1 MRQQGKSLALQF
13 LPTLYLMTKW
23 RANVKPWLWKSNRR
37 CLFSWASSIRGLI
50 PMAQPGWMGLKWT
63 RHVYLQNIAITRIIH
78 SDFRSVFFFREENA
92 VQILTSLSSIVMCC
106 SHPCDQSLRCNQL
119 GRGACA
125 AAIHYPA
132 NLTVRSGCHLQAHTT
147 SSWKRLDGSLA
158 RLREAW
164 RFTSVYKRVYKI
176 FMPFPAPCSYS
187 PFWEFS
193 FKCTLTFLGKVY
205 KILLLLETHNKRKC
219 IGNRTSS
226 CIIQYL
232 FICSTWKE

>member
-1 MRQQGKSLALQF
+1 MYHWEF
-13 LPTLYLMTKW
+13 
-23 RANVKPWLWKSNRR
+23 N
-37 CLFSWASSIRGLI
+37 
-50 PMAQPGWMGLKWT
+50 
-63 RHVYLQNIAITRIIH
+63 
-78 SDFRSVFFFREENA
+78 FFPCQENA
-92 VQILTSLSSIVMCC
+92 VQILTSALVMYC
-106 SHPCDQSLRCNQL
+106 SHPCDPSLSCNQL
-119 GRGACA
+119 GRGACD
-125 AAIHYPA
+125 AAIQHPA

-158 RLREAW
+158 RLRDAW
-164 RFTSVYKRVYKI
+164 RFNFQVVYKRVYKI